1 MAKRLSR
8 EEKKQQ
14 AVIDLINEMFK
25 LAGHTVTYEDAV
37 AFGDKWFNNWTMTET
52 QREAWYKWGKTYLMK
67 KFKVYAARAEK
78 EMQWF
83 GLQWGLQIQE
93 HEQDNTN

>member
-1 MAKRLSR
+1 
-8 EEKKQQ
+8 
-14 AVIDLINEMFK
+14 
-25 LAGHTVTYEDAV
+25 
-37 AFGDKWFNNWTMTET
+37 MTEA

-93 HEQDNTN
+93 HEQDNAN